1 MPPAFPPAER
11 ARIERS
17 LLESGRVLFST
28 QGLHKTTLDE
38 LTTPAGIHKT
48 TFYAF
53 FSSKEHLYLE
63 LLAHEKPGI
72 MQRLEELLQLGDD
85 CTASLERLLRA
96 IVRELEENPLVRR
109 LLTHPQEL
117 AAVASRVRP
126 EDLAAKAESL
136 LPLRAFVIEAQER
149 GCLVDV
155 PPDVVV
161 GVLRC
166 ATLAT
171 LHRHDIGDAIYDD
184 VIALLVASIARGLTA
199 GGHAHPHAGGAAASA
214 HGRGP

>member
-1 MPPAFPPAER
+1 MPRAFPPAER

-17 LLESGRVLFST
+17 LLESGRLLFST

-38 LTTPAGIHKT
+38 LSAPAGIHKT

-53 FSSKEHLYLE
+53 FTSKEHLYLE
-63 LLAHEKPGI
+63 LLAREKPGI
-72 MQRLEELLQLGDD
+72 MQRLDGLLHLGDD
-85 CTASLERLLRA
+85 CTASLERLLLA
-96 IVRELEENPLVRR
+96 IVRELEENPLLRR

-117 AAVASRVRP
+117 ASIASRVRP
-126 EDLAAKAESL
+126 ADLAAKAESL

-149 GCLVDV
+149 GCLVDA

-171 LHRHDIGDAIYDD
+171 LHRRDIGEAIYGD
-184 VIALLVASIARGLTA
+184 VIDLLVASIARGLTSCGEA
-199 GGHAHPHAGGAAASA
+199 LADAGGADAS
-214 HGRGP
+214 GRGTR